1 MFKPPQPLGSAF
13 RRITAIGTALAV
25 ISIGPSVGLGI
36 GSAAAA
42 ESNVSQAGPS
52 ADEAKLERARRLYK
66 DGRVAYD
73 RGRYDEAAEKFKL
86 AYDLA
91 GDPNLLFNL
100 ALVYDRLGDLERSL
114 EYMRRY
120 RNVAP
125 DEEHQ
130 ALDSRIAGL
139 EARISDRASDP
150 KDPPPVDPK
159 DPPDDPLDPVPT
171 DPPVDDP
178 PDDEPDFKVFNGL
191 AIGLTVTAGLLLAA
205 GAGLGG
211 ASLART
217 RAANEGCEDIE
228 GGTYCM
234 TDVEGDVDA
243 SRNLAIGSDVTLGIG
258 AAVGIAAIVVIA
270 LRAKKKKQL
279 RSSAYVIPSGLGLA
293 GRF

>member
-1 MFKPPQPLGSAF
+1 MFKPPHPPCSLF
-13 RRITAIGTALAV
+13 RRIAAVGTALAV
-25 ISIGPSVGLGI
+25 ISIGPGVGLGI
-36 GSAAAA
+36 GSAAA
-42 ESNVSQAGPS
+42 
-52 ADEAKLERARRLYK
+52 DEK
-66 DGRVAYD
+66 
-73 RGRYDEAAEKFKL
+73 
-86 AYDLA
+86 
-91 GDPNLLFNL
+91 
-100 ALVYDRLGDLERSL
+100 
-114 EYMRRY
+114 
-120 RNVAP
+120 
-125 DEEHQ
+125 HQ

-139 EARISDRASDP
+139 EARIADRASDP

-159 DPPDDPLDPVPT
+159 DPPPVDPKDPADDPQEPVPA
-171 DPPVDDP
+171 DPPVDEP
-178 PDDEPDFKVFNGL
+178 QDDEPDFKVFNGL
-191 AIGLTVTAGLLLAA
+191 AIGLTVTAGLLLAT

-270 LRAKKKKQL
+270 IRAKKKKQL